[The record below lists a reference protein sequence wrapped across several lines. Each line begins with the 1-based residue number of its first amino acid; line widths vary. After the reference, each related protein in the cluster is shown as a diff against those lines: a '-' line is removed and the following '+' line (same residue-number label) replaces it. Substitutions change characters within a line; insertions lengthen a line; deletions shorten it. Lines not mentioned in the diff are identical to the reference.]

1 MGTGTQR
8 EARTSATISTRRAQ
22 ITDATLALVAD
33 HGLQGA
39 TMLRIARIVGMST
52 AALYRYFESREAIL
66 MASYDQLADKVHE
79 WIHAV
84 GECRDAVAWRR
95 LLSRH
100 SELFSTDIKGFNAP
114 MFQFRVYLPDDP
126 IREHVK
132 ERTASMF
139 AAYESMIEDC
149 KARGIVRADVDAAS
163 VVTDLLAWM
172 YWENLTYLSG
182 FANES
187 TPAKSNEMLSRV
199 IDGVAA
205 RP

>member
-1 MGTGTQR
+1 MSSATTR
-8 EARTSATISTRRAQ
+8 DARTSATIATRRAQ
-22 ITDATLALVAD
+22 ITEATLALVAD

-39 TMLRIARIVGMST
+39 TMLRIAGIVGMST

-66 MASYDQLADKVHE
+66 MASYDRLADEVHD
-79 WIHAV
+79 WIRAG
-84 GECRDAVAWRR
+84 GECRDVAAWRR

-126 IREHVK
+126 IREHVH
-132 ERTASMF
+132 ERTALMF
-139 AAYESMIEDC
+139 QAYEAMIEDC
-149 KARGIVRADVDAAS
+149 RERGIVRADADAAS
-163 VVTDLLAWM
+163 VVMDLLAWM

-182 FANES
+182 FANEA
-187 TPAKSNEMLSRV
+187 TPAKSNEMLSRI
-199 IDGVAA
+199 IDGVAT